1 MTLRDQ
7 SDLQSLEQRIKIL
20 LPEQYQNSYD
30 EVQPTSMS
38 SAALKFAPDGKV
50 AWDEIWGSFC
60 DLAMAG
66 GPPHKGKLL
75 LPASQSEIE
84 AQPDSYQE
92 VVNEICRGIHLV
104 ADLAA
109 EPSATPG
116 WIRVECINRATA
128 EWLLRAI
135 TVENVAVRRNNLDL
149 ELPASPSF
157 RLEKEIKNVITVVAK
172 TAHYWFGHIYR
183 DQRAQ
188 IRDLFTQMEQ
198 ESPLLQPAY
207 NADASAH
214 EIECAKKNLANQITA
229 STGLRT
235 SSYPY
240 SDWLGIELPTVPSA
254 IWLMR
259 ALVASNV
266 LSRREDTTLFLPT
279 DLHHDAGGQKAAQS
293 LTRLNKLATLRTVAD
308 TKCRTPH

>member
-1 MTLRDQ
+1 MTSHDQ
-7 SDLQSLEQRIKIL
+7 SELESLEQRIKIL
-20 LPEQYQNSYD
+20 LPEQYKNTYD
-30 EVQPTSMS
+30 EVQPTSMG
-38 SAALKFAPDGKV
+38 SAALKFTPDGKV
-50 AWDEIWGSFC
+50 AWDEVWGSFC

-75 LPASQSEIE
+75 LPGTQSEIE
-84 AQPDSYQE
+84 ALPNRYEE
-92 VVNEICRGIHLV
+92 VVDEICRGIQLV

-109 EPSATPG
+109 EPSASPG
-116 WIRVECINRATA
+116 WIRVECVNRATA

-135 TVENVAVRRNNLDL
+135 TVENVAVRRQNLNL
-149 ELPASPSF
+149 ELPAAPHF

-183 DQRAQ
+183 DQRQQ

-207 NADASAH
+207 NAEASTH
-214 EIECAKKNLANQITA
+214 LSESAKTILANHIAA
-229 STGLRT
+229 STGLRA
-235 SSYPY
+235 SPHQYK
-240 SDWLGIELPTVPSA
+240 DWLGIELPTVPSA

-266 LSRREDTTLFLPT
+266 LSRREDKTLFHPI
-279 DLHHDAGGQKAAQS
+279 DLHHAAVGQKTAQS
-293 LTRLNKLATLRTVAD
+293 FARLHKLAIFRAIL
-308 TKCRTPH
+308 

>member
-1 MTLRDQ
+1 MISREQ
-7 SDLQSLEQRIKIL
+7 SDLQSLERRIKIL
-20 LPEQYQNSYD
+20 LPEQYQNTYD
-30 EVQPTSMS
+30 EVQPTPMG
-38 SAALKFAPDGKV
+38 SAALKYAPDGKV
-50 AWDEIWGSFC
+50 AWDQIWGGFC

-84 AQPDSYQE
+84 AQPDRYNE
-92 VVNEICRGIHLV
+92 VVNEICRGIQLV

-109 EPSATPG
+109 EPSANPG
-116 WIRVECINRATA
+116 WIRVECVNRATA

-135 TVENVAVRRNNLDL
+135 TVENVAIRRNNLDL
-149 ELPASPSF
+149 ELPAAPGF
-157 RLEKEIKNVITVVAK
+157 RVEKEIKNVITVVAK

-188 IRDLFTQMEQ
+188 IRDLFTHLEQ

-207 NADASAH
+207 DPNVATHESESAQLKLVAQLD
-214 EIECAKKNLANQITA
+214 EL
-229 STGLRT
+229 TGLRP
-235 SSYPY
+235 SAHQYK
-240 SDWLGIELPTVPSA
+240 DWLGIELPNVPSA

-266 LSRREDTTLFLPT
+266 LARREDKTLFLPI
-279 DLHHDAGGQKAAQS
+279 DRRCDPAGKIAARS
-293 LTRLNKLATLRTVAD
+293 FARLLELAALRSVL
-308 TKCRTPH
+308 